1 MLFSTTANEINM
13 MTFLCTRVQIGR
25 LHCLLPW
32 WEDSTVDFMISGGY
46 NVVAQIEHVCFPLG
60 LSPTK

>member
-1 MLFSTTANEINM
+1 M